1 MSYDPS
7 IALGALLRSTPDYV
21 FFHDREGRYVYVSDA
36 AAASLGRTAES
47 MIGRTIR
54 DLGIPD
60 ELAATFHAE
69 RLAVMET
76 RRTIR
81 GETTYG
87 GMILDYQ
94 ISPLVADDEVLGV
107 VVITH
112 DVTEPRRAS
121 AALRESETK
130 FSTAFGRSPLALTIT
145 SVDDGTLVDVNEG
158 FVRLSGYT
166 REEAI
171 GRTPEALGLWVE
183 PQVRAERFR
192 RMRAGER
199 VPDIEAQFRLKDGIV
214 LIGLVGSALVEINGR
229 ACVLTSVA
237 DITARKHAEQAKD
250 DFLTT
255 LSHELRTP
263 LTSAYGWAKLLR
275 KTREPE
281 LLENGLRAIE
291 ESLVA
296 QIRLIDDLLD
306 VSRIAAGKT
315 HVDLQ
320 PLELGEVVRFALDL
334 IRPEAE
340 ARKLAL
346 RLAAQPSTFILGDA
360 GRLRQVVWNV
370 LSNAVKFT
378 PAGGTVDVAVRQ
390 RDGAAEIVV
399 RDTGEGIDP
408 KFLPYVFDRFRQAD
422 SSTSRTHGGLGIGL
436 SIVAS
441 IVEAHHG
448 TVRAESE
455 GPMRGATFTIS
466 LPLTLSAG
474 LPLLPLPGSVSPLPL
489 RGRGTG

>member
-1 MSYDPS
+1 MPYDPS
-7 IALGALLRSTPDYV
+7 TALGALLRSTPDYV

-47 MIGRTIR
+47 MIGLGVA

-60 ELAATFHAE
+60 ELAAPFHAE
-69 RLAVMET
+69 RLTVMET
-76 RRTIR
+76 RRTLR
-81 GETTYG
+81 GEATYG
-87 GMILDYQ
+87 GMLLDYQ
-94 ISPLVADDEVLGV
+94 ISPLVVNDEVLGV
-107 VVITH
+107 IVITH
-112 DVTEPRRAS
+112 DVTEQRRAA

-130 FSTAFGRSPLALTIT
+130 FSIAFGRSPLALTIT
-145 SVDDGTLVDVNEG
+145 SVDEGTLVDVNEG

-171 GRTPEALGLWVE
+171 GRTPEALGLWVN

-199 VPDIEAQFRLKDGIV
+199 VPDIEAEFRLKDGSV

-237 DITARKHAEQAKD
+237 DITLRKQAEEAKD
-250 DFLTT
+250 QFLAT

-263 LTSAYGWAKLLR
+263 LTAAYGWAKLLR

-291 ESLVA
+291 ESLVT

-315 HVDLQ
+315 IVDLQ
-320 PLELGEVVRFALDL
+320 PIELGEVVQSVVDM
-334 IRPEAE
+334 IRPA
-340 ARKLAL
+340 ATAKKLAL
-346 RLAAQPSTFILGDA
+346 RFEAQPSTFILGDPA
-360 GRLRQVVWNV
+360 RLRQVVWNI

-378 PAGGTVDVAVRQ
+378 RAGGTVDVALRQ
-390 RDGAAEIVV
+390 REGRAEIVV
-399 RDTGEGIDP
+399 RDTGEGIDAG
-408 KFLPYVFDRFRQAD
+408 FLPHVFDRFRQAD
-422 SSTSRTHGGLGIGL
+422 SSSSRSHGGLGIGL

-441 IVEAHHG
+441 IVEAHQG
-448 TVRAESE
+448 SVRAESD
-455 GPMRGATFTIS
+455 GRMRGATFTVS
-466 LPLTLSAG
+466 LPLLLATTSPR
-474 LPLLPLPGSVSPLPL
+474 LPVRNEL
-489 RGRGTG
+489 R